1 MGSLSAT
8 IQDDSKRRAVVDDCV
23 QLIEAEVGSK
33 GGISGI
39 AIKAAYKTV
48 KGLRPGIIP
57 MAMNHL
63 LDDFA
68 AKIDPLWQEC
78 QTSGTSPRTFF
89 SSRKEQV
96 ANALLSITD
105 HRRDHS
111 DNRVMITAYNQL
123 RPKAA
128 AYIGEATPRLADLIA
143 KHAS

>member
-1 MGSLSAT
+1 MGSLAAT

-48 KGLRPGIIP
+48 KNLRPGMIP

-63 LDDFA
+63 LDEFA

-78 QTSGTSPRTFF
+78 QTSGASPRTFF
-89 SSRKEQV
+89 SSRKDQV
-96 ANALLSITD
+96 ADALLSITD
-105 HRRDHS
+105 QRRDHS
-111 DNRVMITAYNQL
+111 DNRVMVGAYNQL
-123 RPKAA
+123 RPRAVG
-128 AYIGEATPRLADLIA
+128 YIGEATPRLADLIA
-143 KHAS
+143 RHAS